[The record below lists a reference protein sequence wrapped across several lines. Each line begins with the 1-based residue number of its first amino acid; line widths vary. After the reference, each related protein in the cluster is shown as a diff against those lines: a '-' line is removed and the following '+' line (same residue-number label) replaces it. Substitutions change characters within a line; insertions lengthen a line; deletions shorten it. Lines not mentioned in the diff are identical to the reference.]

1 MQIDLRTVSI
11 KPQRQTYGHIA
22 RRFGDKP
29 ASRYQEGTYDL
40 QPTANFHYRPTWDP
54 EREIFDVTR
63 TRLKMKD
70 WYAFKDPRQY
80 YYGAW
85 TIARARQQDTA
96 ESNFDFVESRNLGA
110 LLADD
115 VRQQALDL
123 LLPLRHAAWGA
134 NMNNSAICAY
144 GYGTAITQPCMFH
157 AMDNLAVAQYLTRIG
172 LLLGDATSLASAK
185 EHWLYAADWQGL
197 RRCVEDSFVVQD
209 WFELF
214 VAQNLVLDGLMYPL
228 FYRTVVED
236 ELSLRGGA
244 AIAMLTQ
251 FMTEWCAEAT
261 KWVDAQIKTAC
272 AESPE
277 NAVMVRDWIA
287 VWQSRALEALTP
299 LAQRALGERAGA
311 ALDDLATQFAA
322 RVAKCGVPA

>member
-197 RRCVEDSFVVQD
+197 RRYVEDCLVVQD

-214 VAQNLVLDGLMYPL
+214 IAQNLVLDGLVYPL
-228 FYRTVVED
+228 FYKTLVED
-236 ELSLRGGA
+236 ELSLRGGTA
-244 AIAMLTQ
+244 VAMLTQ
-251 FMTEWCAEAT
+251 FMTEWYAETA

-272 AESPE
+272 AESPD
-277 NAVMVRDWIA
+277 NAALVRGWVSA
-287 VWQSRALEALTP
+287 WQARALEAVTP
-299 LAQRALGERAGA
+299 LAQSALGERAGA
-311 ALDDLATQFAA
+311 AVDDLATQFAA